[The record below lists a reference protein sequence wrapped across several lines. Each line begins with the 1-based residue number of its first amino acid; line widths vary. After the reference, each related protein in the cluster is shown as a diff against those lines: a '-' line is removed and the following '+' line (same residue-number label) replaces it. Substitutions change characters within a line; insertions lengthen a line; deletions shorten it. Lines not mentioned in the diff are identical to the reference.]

1 MLSLSAISPFS
12 ALLLSSLTIAS
23 PVPSSPDHV
32 QLNARAP
39 AFIVNCTNP
48 TAILDSSCWESLKV
62 PDYLKS
68 WRETYKGC
76 NNSESW
82 STCFLR
88 YSTGVAGVNCDT
100 IDATSC
106 NSADRTPTL
115 DPAVQ
120 GQAHYAQVA
129 ILGVSQL
136 FQGYNQVLL
145 YSARSDI
152 APQEILQS
160 FKTDHISLP
169 NLSGLWSY
177 LLPLGLNTIDATQT
191 TSAPNDREN
200 ARIWADSLQAA
211 PDVARSIWAPSPMN
225 EQQLFLTATYSDLD
239 ITTLFDETLHLIM
252 SNLDI
257 FLAFADKGRFTARN
271 APDPFSLKGSSGIPS
286 GRNTFLTSKL
296 MEASGFY
303 AVPGD
308 VIDEAVYRS
317 QHQCP
322 EEATTLGAAICQ
334 AANNN
339 DQCPPEATT
348 LGAVSDHPSHIRARE
363 QESPD

>member
-1 MLSLSAISPFS
+1 M
-12 ALLLSSLTIAS
+12 
-23 PVPSSPDHV
+23 PSSPDHV

-136 FQGYNQVLL
+136 FQGYNQGKSDDPRSCTTCYKADNHPVLL

-177 LLPLGLNTIDATQT
+177 LLPLGLNTIDV
-191 TSAPNDREN
+191 
-200 ARIWADSLQAA
+200 SLYL
-211 PDVARSIWAPSPMN
+211 S
-225 EQQLFLTATYSDLD
+225 L
-239 ITTLFDETLHLIM
+239 TLH
-252 SNLDI
+252 
-257 FLAFADKGRFTARN
+257 
-271 APDPFSLKGSSGIPS
+271 
-286 GRNTFLTSKL
+286 
-296 MEASGFY
+296 Y
-303 AVPGD
+303 AG
-308 VIDEAVYRS
+308 
-317 QHQCP
+317 C
-322 EEATTLGAAICQ
+322 
-334 AANNN
+334 
-339 DQCPPEATT
+339 
-348 LGAVSDHPSHIRARE
+348 
-363 QESPD
+363 